1 MKCMM
6 NFSMLS
12 KMIVNNQPD
21 WQKLAAIKK
30 HFEGY
35 YPMAY
40 QDTGGVWTIGYGST
54 YNFAHMRKVMKG
66 DVVTEPM
73 AIKWMEQESANVVK
87 QINQYIKVQL
97 NPNQMAALCDYVYN
111 RGIGNMLRTQLDELI
126 NANPNDIRIKDEF
139 LRTGLKDRL
148 GNLLWGLGRRRRAE
162 AHLYFT
168 GDLRFDFP
176 KWGSI

>member
-1 MKCMM
+1 M

-12 KMIVNNQPD
+12 KMITSNQPD
-21 WQKLAAIKK
+21 WHKLAAIKK

-35 YPMAY
+35 SSVAY
-40 QDTGGVWTIGYGST
+40 ADTGGVWTIGYGST
-54 YNFAHMRKVMKG
+54 YNHNHMRKVAKG
-66 DVVTEPM
+66 DVINEAT
-73 AIKWMEQESANVVK
+73 AIKWMEKDTEMIVK
-87 QINQYIKVQL
+87 QINQYIKVSL
-97 NPNQMAALCDYVYN
+97 NANQMTAICDYVYN

-126 NANPNDIRIKDEF
+126 NANPNDIRIKDEI
-139 LRTGLKDRL
+139 LRTGLKDKL

-176 KWGSI
+176 KWGV

>member
-1 MKCMM
+1 
-6 NFSMLS
+6 
-12 KMIVNNQPD
+12 MIVNNIPD

-35 YPMAY
+35 ESVAY
-40 QDTGGVWTIGYGST
+40 LDSGKVWTVGYGST
-54 YNFAHMRKVMKG
+54 YNHSHMRKVAKG
-66 DVVTEPM
+66 DVVTETT
-73 AIKWMEQESANVVK
+73 AIKWMEKDSEAIVK

-97 NPNQMAALCDYVYN
+97 NADQMAALCDYVYN

-126 NANPNDIRIKDEF
+126 NANPNDIAIKDEI
-139 LRTGLKDRL
+139 LRTGLKDRM

-168 GDLRFDFP
+168 GQLKFDWA
-176 KWGSI
+176 KWG